1 MIIQIVSNLREAGYL
16 EKGPHPAI
24 APFFP
29 GANVA
34 FRRQAAIGV
43 GGYDPGCRT
52 GEDCDLCVRLS
63 AQDHRLYLSDAARV
77 RHHNPTTLRHLVRQW
92 YGYGRY
98 HPYVFAKH
106 NPKAV
111 ELYLRL
117 RRPIHG
123 ERYGCLFYRLA
134 PVAVVVFLTRFLVLG
149 LLAALTLVVALLGWP
164 LVSVTGATMTAVT
177 ALAYAW
183 PDLRRAGV
191 LRGAVFAALRLLA
204 DGALFTGAFLGGLRR
219 RMLYVSATID

>member
-1 MIIQIVSNLREAGYL
+1 VIIQIVSNLRRAGYL

-24 APFFP
+24 APFFA
-29 GANVA
+29 GANTA
-34 FRRQAAIGV
+34 FRRQSALDV
-43 GGYDPGCRT
+43 GAYDPACIT

-63 AQDHRLYLSDAARV
+63 AADYRLFLSDRAKV
-77 RHHNPTTLRHLVRQW
+77 RHHNPTTVGHLIRQW

-106 NPKAV
+106 NPKAL

-123 ERYGCLFYRLA
+123 ERYGCAFYRLA
-134 PVAVVVFLTRFLVLG
+134 PVAVVVFLTRFLAMG
-149 LLAALTLVVALLGWP
+149 GLAAVALGCALLGWSVP
-164 LVSVTGATMTAVT
+164 ALVFGALAAGA

-183 PDLRRAGV
+183 PDLRRAGLV
-191 LRGAVFAALRLLA
+191 RGGVFAALRMLA
-204 DGALFTGAFLGGLRR
+204 DAALFAGAFLGGLRH
-219 RMLYVSATID
+219 RMIYLSATID